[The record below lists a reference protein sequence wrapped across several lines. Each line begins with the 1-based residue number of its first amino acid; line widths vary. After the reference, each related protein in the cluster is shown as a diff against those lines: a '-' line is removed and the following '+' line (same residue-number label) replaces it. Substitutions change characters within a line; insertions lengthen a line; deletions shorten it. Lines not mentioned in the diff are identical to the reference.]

1 MDPRDDDEAPEARPP
16 LLADLVNLCR
26 DLNAVGAAYVVIGGM
41 AVIQG
46 NAGWHLPNQ
55 WESLNRDCTSG
66 ALQRRRPLSS
76 PRESC
81 PKGAIRR
88 RQRMP

>member
-1 MDPRDDDEAPEARPP
+1 MAALSVESNEALPRPA
-16 LLADLVNLCR
+16 LALRFRAMLE
-26 DLNAVGAAYVVIGGM
+26 
-41 AVIQG
+41 
-46 NAGWHLPNQ
+46 AGWHLPNQ

-81 PKGAIRR
+81 PQGRHQATAAAKAVNRSPGSG
-88 RQRMP
+88 